1 VGPFASLVAECIR
14 RHSTKVASFLSASA
28 ITLDK
33 EALSVLGVSSLL
45 SAMVM
50 TLGKVTRIPL
60 FYLFLLF
67 HPNKPNIYH
76 IINTYTSQSSQN
88 HVQASKILYK
98 VSPVHCT
105 SIYSG
110 GVQLHENCNHVLSPI
125 HTNYKIF

>member
-28 ITLDK
+28 IALDK

-60 FYLFLLF
+60 FICFCYSIQS
-67 HPNKPNIYH
+67 NQTY
-76 IINTYTSQSSQN
+76 II
-88 HVQASKILYK
+88 
-98 VSPVHCT
+98 
-105 SIYSG
+105 
-110 GVQLHENCNHVLSPI
+110 
-125 HTNYKIF
+125 